1 MYKPVHYNDFPFETF
16 QRLPIIVFQN
26 KNLKSLLW
34 LSRSAGSF
42 CYLSLHVSFVLPLC
56 TLPLWPYRNHVCVCV
71 CLCVCFQPSLTLCN
85 PMDCSPLG
93 FCSWNFPGRNTAA
106 GCHSCSRRSS
116 PPRDWTWV
124 SCVSCIGRWIL
135 YHCTTCEALNCSHT
149 NLLTEHAS
157 PPWAAFVNAIRL
169 AQNAAAGFSSFR
181 TPLEYYPL
189 TKAFLYS
196 PE

>member
-1 MYKPVHYNDFPFETF
+1 MAVEICWF
-16 QRLPIIVFQN
+16 
-26 KNLKSLLW
+26 SLLP
-34 LSRSAGSF
+34 LSPCFFRVAF
-42 CYLSLHVSFVLPLC
+42 VHVTFMTIPQSCL
-56 TLPLWPYRNHVCVCV
+56 CVCV

-85 PMDCSPLG
+85 LMDCSPLG

-116 PPRDWTWV
+116 PLRDWTWV

-157 PPWAAFVNAIRL
+157 PPWAAFVNAVRL